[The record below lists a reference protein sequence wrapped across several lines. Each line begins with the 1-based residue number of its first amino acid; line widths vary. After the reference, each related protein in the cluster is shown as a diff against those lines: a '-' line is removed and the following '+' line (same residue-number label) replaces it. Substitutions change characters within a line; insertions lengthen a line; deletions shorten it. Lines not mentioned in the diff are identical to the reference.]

1 MFTNWGEDPMFGWLR
16 RLRPLSERQKQ
27 ILCAMHSGWTLKSHR
42 YLDGQ
47 KIYRLHSL
55 SGEVI
60 DLPDRVVEPL
70 IERGLF
76 QSNQKFPAA
85 TLLLT
90 PQGRVM
96 AAQFESFP
104 PDPSS

>member
-1 MFTNWGEDPMFGWLR
+1 MFGWLWR
-16 RLRPLSERQKQ
+16 PRPLSKRQKDVLHLVQ
-27 ILCAMHSGWTLKSHR
+27 TGWTLKSHR
-42 YLDGQ
+42 YLDGE

-55 SGEVI
+55 SGEVM

-96 AAQFESFP
+96 AAQSESLL